1 MASHYTLHTQELRAK
16 EIDVLFVCGVVS
28 RAENIKGKIVFF
40 SLLFLYLGLE
50 KRKSDGILAVRQRSS
65 GRKKRGKIRNV
76 REKAT

>member
-28 RAENIKGKIVFF
+28 RAENIKGKIVI
-40 SLLFLYLGLE
+40 LFLYLGLE
-50 KRKSDGILAVRQRSS
+50 KRKSDGILGVRQRSS